1 MRAADARVL
10 ALAARYGRIA
20 YVYLRNGVPVDWAL
34 SCKGAKS
41 SRNAATITGQWL
53 VRFDPDVV
61 IIEKPDTAKRKK
73 AKTKSLLRAMI
84 RVAERSP
91 AMVAEVKR
99 VQHFKNKFDEAD
111 AWIATYP
118 DLTTKKPK
126 RRRPWEPEPRNLV
139 FFEAL
144 ALAEGSGFLA
154 NKTYRLAKEVGQAQ

>member
-20 YVYLRNGVPVDWAL
+20 YVYLKNGVPVDWAL

-41 SRNAATITGQWL
+41 WRNAATFSGQWIAK
-53 VRFDPDVV
+53 FDPDVV
-61 IIEKPDTAKRKK
+61 IIEKPDTATRKK

-111 AWIATYP
+111 AWIAAFP
-118 DLTTKKPK
+118 DLETKQPK

-154 NKTYRLAKEVGQAQ
+154 NKIYRLAKEAGQAQ